1 MTTLLLIVISIALA
15 GMALILLS
23 NWWAFPRL
31 KDSTASVREV
41 KASLLIPARNEAGVI
56 GATIEGLLRQTYTDF
71 EILILDDHS
80 DDGTCVVAK
89 AAAEGDP
96 RLTVL
101 EGRAIPPGW
110 LPKSWACQQLAA
122 QATGEVL
129 IFSDADV
136 SWSSCALAAL
146 LDEFERSSADMLAVM
161 PTQRT
166 VSWAE
171 RLCVPLMAL
180 AIHAYLPVVAVHRT
194 PFRLL
199 AAANGQCM
207 AFTRAAYERLGG
219 HTEVRDNIVEDVG
232 LARRVKGMG
241 LRLRMVEADGLIS
254 CRMYCDWRTVREGY
268 AKNILAGFGGAA
280 GLIAGTVFH
289 WLIILV
295 PWALLGL
302 GFAGS
307 EIPGHPWWTLL
318 LVTAGIS
325 VRSLTALRT
334 GQRVGDGLLLPVSV
348 VLMTCIA
355 AQSLWWHWRF
365 GGPLWKGRRAVP

>member
-31 KDSTASVREV
+31 RGSTASAGGV
-41 KASLLIPARNEAGVI
+41 KASLLIPARNEAGAI

-71 EILILDDHS
+71 ELLILDDHS
-80 DDGTCVVAK
+80 EDGSDSVAK
-89 AAAEGDP
+89 AAAEGDT

-101 EGRAIPPGW
+101 DGRAIPPGW
-110 LPKSWACQQLAA
+110 LAKSWACQQLAA
-122 QATGEVL
+122 QARGDVL

-136 SWSSCALAAL
+136 RWSSGALAAL
-146 LDEFERSSADMLAVM
+146 LDEFERSGADMLAVM

-194 PFRLL
+194 PYRLL
-199 AAANGQCM
+199 AAANGQCI
-207 AFTRAAYERLGG
+207 AFKRAAYERLGG
-219 HTEVRDNIVEDVG
+219 HTVVRDNIVEDVG

-254 CRMYCDWRTVREGY
+254 CRMYCDWRSVREGY
-268 AKNILAGFGGAA
+268 AKNILAGFGGIA
-280 GLIAGTVFH
+280 GLLAGTVFH
-289 WLIILV
+289 WLIFLV

-302 GFAGS
+302 GFVGS

-318 LVTAGIS
+318 LVTAGLS

-334 GQRVGDGLLLPVSV
+334 RQRVGDGLLLPVSV

>member
-31 KDSTASVREV
+31 KDSTASVGEV
-41 KASLLIPARNEAGVI
+41 KASLLIPARNEAGAI

-71 EILILDDHS
+71 ELLILDDHS
-80 DDGTCVVAK
+80 EDSTGSGAK
-89 AAAEGDP
+89 AAAEGDT

-101 EGRAIPPGW
+101 DGKAIPPGW
-110 LPKSWACQQLAA
+110 LAKSWACQQLAA
-122 QATGEVL
+122 KARGDVL

-136 SWSSCALAAL
+136 RWSSGALAAL
-146 LDEFERSSADMLAVM
+146 LDEFERSGADMLAVM

-199 AAANGQCM
+199 AAANGQCI
-207 AFTRAAYERLGG
+207 AFKRAAYERLGG
-219 HTEVRDNIVEDVG
+219 HTVVRDNIVEDVG

-254 CRMYCDWRTVREGY
+254 CRMYCDWRSVRGGY

-280 GLIAGTVFH
+280 GLLAGTVFH
-289 WLIILV
+289 WLIFLV

-302 GFAGS
+302 GFVGS

-318 LVTAGIS
+318 LVTAGLS

-334 GQRVGDGLLLPVSV
+334 RQRVGDGLLLPVSV

>member
-31 KDSTASVREV
+31 RDSTASVGEV

-56 GATIEGLLRQTYTDF
+56 GATIEGLLLQTYTDF
-71 EILILDDHS
+71 ELLILDDHS
-80 DDGTCVVAK
+80 DDGTACAAK
-89 AAAEGDP
+89 AAAKGDT

-110 LPKSWACQQLAA
+110 LAKSWACQQLAA
-122 QATGEVL
+122 QATGEILV
-129 IFSDADV
+129 FSDADV
-136 SWSSCALAAL
+136 GWSSGALVAL
-146 LDEFERSSADMLAVM
+146 LDEIERSGADMLAVM
-161 PTQRT
+161 PTQRA

-171 RLCVPLMAL
+171 RLCVPLMAM

-199 AAANGQCM
+199 AAANGQCL
-207 AFTRAAYERLGG
+207 AFKRAAYERLGG
-219 HTEVRDNIVEDVG
+219 HTVVRDNIVEDVG

-254 CRMYCDWRTVREGY
+254 CRMYCDWRSVREGY
-268 AKNILAGFGGAA
+268 AKNILAGFGGSA

-289 WLIILV
+289 WLIFLV

>member
-31 KDSTASVREV
+31 RDSTASVGGV
-41 KASLLIPARNEAGVI
+41 KVSLLIPARNEAGVI
-56 GATIEGLLRQTYTDF
+56 GATIEGLLPQTYTDF
-71 EILILDDHS
+71 ELLILDDHS
-80 DDGTCVVAK
+80 EDGTDSVAR
-89 AAAEGDP
+89 AAAKGDT

-101 EGRAIPPGW
+101 EGKAIPPGW
-110 LPKSWACQQLAA
+110 LAKSWACQQLASKA
-122 QATGEVL
+122 RGEIL

-136 SWSSCALAAL
+136 RWSSGALAAL
-146 LDEFERSSADMLAVM
+146 LDELERSGADMLAVM

-180 AIHAYLPVVAVHRT
+180 AIHAYLPVVAVHHS
-194 PFRLL
+194 PYRLL
-199 AAANGQCM
+199 AAANGQCI
-207 AFTRAAYERLGG
+207 AFKRAAYERLGG
-219 HTEVRDNIVEDVG
+219 HTVVRDNIVEDVG
-232 LARRVKGMG
+232 LARRVKDMG

-254 CRMYCDWRTVREGY
+254 CRMYCDWRSVREGY
-268 AKNILAGFGGAA
+268 AKNILAGFGGVA
-280 GLIAGTVFH
+280 GLLAGTVFH
-289 WLIILV
+289 WLIFLV
-295 PWALLGL
+295 PWALFGL
-302 GFAGS
+302 GFVGV
-307 EIPGHPWWTLL
+307 EIHGHPWWPLL

-334 GQRVGDGLLLPVSV
+334 RQRVGDGLLLPISV

>member
-31 KDSTASVREV
+31 NDSTASVGGV
-41 KASLLIPARNEAGVI
+41 KASLLIPARNEAGAI

-71 EILILDDHS
+71 EMLILDDHS
-80 DDGTCVVAK
+80 DDGTAYAAK

-110 LPKSWACQQLAA
+110 LAKSWACQQLAT
-122 QATGEVL
+122 QARGEVL

-136 SWSSCALAAL
+136 RWSSNALAAL
-146 LDEFERSSADMLAVM
+146 LVEFERSGADMLAVM
-161 PTQRT
+161 PTQST

-194 PFRLL
+194 PYRLL
-199 AAANGQCM
+199 AAANGQCI
-207 AFTRAAYERLGG
+207 AFKRAAYERLGG
-219 HTEVRDNIVEDVG
+219 HTVVRDNIVEDVG

-241 LRLRMVEADGLIS
+241 LRLRMVEAAGLIS
-254 CRMYCDWRTVREGY
+254 CRMYCDWRSVREGY

-280 GLIAGTVFH
+280 GLLAGTVFH
-289 WLIILV
+289 WLIFLV

-302 GFAGS
+302 GFVGS

-334 GQRVGDGLLLPVSV
+334 RQRVGDGLLLPVSV
-348 VLMTCIA
+348 MLMTCIA